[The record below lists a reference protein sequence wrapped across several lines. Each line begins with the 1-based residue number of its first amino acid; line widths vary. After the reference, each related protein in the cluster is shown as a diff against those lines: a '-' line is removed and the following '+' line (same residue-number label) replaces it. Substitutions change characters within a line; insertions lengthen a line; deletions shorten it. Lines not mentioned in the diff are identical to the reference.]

1 VGVAAQLPAEVG
13 DALITAA
20 REAFT
25 QGMQFAVVLSAVVAA
40 GIAILSTV
48 LLRAVPAGSQAEA
61 GEQPAPEPVPVPVAA
76 PEEAFQAIP
85 EESFQVIRVGSGCLA
100 CPPGERRPS
109 DVESA

>member
-1 VGVAAQLPAEVG
+1 MGVAAQLPGGVG
-13 DALITAA
+13 DALVAAA

-25 QGMQFAVVLSAVVAA
+25 QGMRFTVVLSAVMAA
-40 GIAILSTV
+40 GVAVLATV

-61 GEQPAPEPVPVPVAA
+61 GEQPAPEPVPVAP
-76 PEEAFQAIP
+76 PEESFKAIP